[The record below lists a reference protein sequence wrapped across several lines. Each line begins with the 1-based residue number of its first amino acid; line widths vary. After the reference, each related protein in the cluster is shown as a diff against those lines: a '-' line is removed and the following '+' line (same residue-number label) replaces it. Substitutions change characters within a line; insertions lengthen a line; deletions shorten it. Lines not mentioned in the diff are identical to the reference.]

1 MSDGPSQSPALPR
14 LVFDPAQFADSLS
27 AARAL
32 HAMGIR
38 PVCCHIGAKAP
49 FMPGWENVA
58 PDAVLR
64 IVEETPAVNVGALLG
79 HPATRLLDI
88 DLDTHGARLIVPRL
102 LERFV
107 GECPRYGRSG
117 REPGHY
123 LVQAAEEDAGPTIQW
138 GLSEKEAEALGIK
151 SEGERKQ
158 KRMIAELRRKG
169 AQSVVPGSR
178 FADGD
183 VVAWARGGEV
193 PRVSGAELERL
204 VALGAA
210 LAVLLFKYPRTQG
223 DRNEVYLALTG
234 ALVACEWLDDEDVE
248 FCADLVSELAGD
260 EKRKGRA
267 ADTRAKMESG
277 EDYWGLPKLCEL
289 LGIAAVEKTLR
300 KWITWGQAR
309 KGRKRDRSQAGAPPA
324 DAILLSEERLIQEI
338 EESEAALVKAGAP
351 IYVRGGE
358 LSRILRLDRK
368 ERDKDGVTRAQGARI
383 IVSADGHWLNQQM
396 ARASKYSR
404 FDKSTGEF
412 IYTRP
417 RLELAEHL
425 RARAGDGTPFPTLR
439 SVYDAPTIRAD
450 GSLLQTPGFDEAT
463 GILYE
468 PSLDYP
474 PIPDNPTKRDALR
487 ALHELIAP
495 FRLFPFVTDAPGER
509 ALRSASFAVVLSG
522 VLCIV
527 ARDAMRTVPLHLDD
541 APAAGTGKSKKTEAV
556 SVIGTGLA
564 PAIIDH
570 GPDAEEFE
578 KRLGSA
584 MLKGDRVVV
593 IDNVDGPFGGT
604 FVCGLLTA
612 ENVAV
617 RVLGKSK
624 NVVLPNNFVLF
635 ANGNNITPVGDL
647 PRRSVVSRIDSGEEN
662 PDERSFDFD
671 PATLALERRAR
682 LVVAALTIL
691 RAFHVAG
698 RPLPSDF
705 KPMGSF
711 EEYSL
716 VRGALR
722 WLGLADPLATRERL
736 RSNDP
741 EREALT
747 ELLSLWYQRFDSA
760 ALTTAEL
767 KDALQN
773 DFTSPLFQLLTGG
786 RPVFSTQS
794 VGNRLRKHVGRRV
807 GGFMLC
813 KGAAVDNTTAW
824 RVVNHGGKP
833 GEQLELPDYSERM
846 VKP

>member
-1 MSDGPSQSPALPR
+1 MSDAPSQPR
-14 LVFDPAQFADSLS
+14 IVFDPAAFTSPAN

-32 HAMGIR
+32 NALGIQPVVVQVGEKR
-38 PVCCHIGAKAP
+38 PIMEDWLNHPPEAAIAILDNIPTG
-49 FMPGWENVA
+49 
-58 PDAVLR
+58 
-64 IVEETPAVNVGALLG
+64 NVGMKLG
-79 HPATRLLDI
+79 ASSGGLLDI
-88 DLDTHGARLIVPRL
+88 DLDSHAARRIMPRL

-107 GECPRYGRSG
+107 PGTCPAYGRVG
-117 REPGHY
+117 GEVGHY
-123 LVQAAEEDAGPTIQW
+123 LAQATDKDPGRTSQW
-138 GLSEKEAEALGIK
+138 SLNEGEAAALGITA
-151 SEGERKQ
+151 EGEGKKKR
-158 KRMIAELRRKG
+158 RMIAELRG
-169 AQSVVPGSR
+169 TGGQSVVPPSK
-178 FADGD
+178 FDGGA
-183 VVAWARGGEV
+183 VVAWRIGGEV
-193 PRVSGAELERL
+193 PRAPRAELERL
-204 VALGAA
+204 VALGSA
-210 LAVLLFKYPRTQG
+210 LSVIAYKYPKSEG
-223 DRNEVYLALTG
+223 DRNEVFLALTG
-234 ALVACEWLDDEDVE
+234 ALIACEWMDDEDVDW
-248 FCADLVSELAGD
+248 CAELVAGFAGD

-267 ADTRAKMESG
+267 SDTRAKMEAD

-289 LGIAAVEKTLR
+289 LGIGAVEKTLR
-300 KWITWGQAR
+300 KWITWGQPR
-309 KGRKRDRSQAGAPPA
+309 KSRKRTRDEAGAPPT

-368 ERDKDGVTRAQGARI
+368 ERDKEGVTRAQGARI
-383 IVSADGHWLNQQM
+383 IVSAGGHWLNQQM

-404 FDKSTGEF
+404 FDVLRGEYV
-412 IYTRP
+412 YTRP

-439 SVYDAPTIRAD
+439 SVYDAPTIRPD

-474 PIPDNPTKRDALR
+474 PVPENPTKRDALR

-495 FRLFPFVTDAPGER
+495 FRLFPFVTDEPGER

-522 VLCIV
+522 VLCIL

-541 APAAGTGKSKKTEAV
+541 APTAGTGKSKKTEAV
-556 SVIGTGLA
+556 SVIGTGVA

-612 ENVAV
+612 ENVSV

-671 PATLALERRAR
+671 PAALALQRRAR
-682 LVVAALTIL
+682 LVVAGLTIL
-691 RAFHVAG
+691 RAYHVAV
-698 RPLPSDF
+698 RPLPADF

-767 KDALQN
+767 KDAMQN
-773 DFTSPLFQLLTGG
+773 DFTNPLFQLLTGG

-807 GGFMLC
+807 GGLMLC

-824 RVVNHGGKP
+824 RVVNHGATP
-833 GEQLELPDYSERM
+833 GEQLELPDYSEWT